1 MKTHKGT
8 AKRARLTATG
18 KVMIR
23 TSNPKRAKRS
33 RAKMTALGLPDFGYL
48 TQTEMAEVA
57 RRTCGANPGLD
68 LVVDAD
74 TGRVLHEVVGQE
86 AAGLQQATGR
96 SREVRRRSHSTA
108 DDYEVRE

>member
-33 RAKMTALGLPDFGYL
+33 RAKMTALGRD
-48 TQTEMAEVA
+48 V
-57 RRTCGANPGLD
+57 
-68 LVVDAD
+68 
-74 TGRVLHEVVGQE
+74 
-86 AAGLQQATGR
+86 AAGSGQAA
-96 SREVRRRSHSTA
+96 VIKVNLPYA
-108 DDYEVRE
+108 